1 MSKALTAAA
10 SEPGPLMITDLIR
23 RVIGSPADRL
33 IKKMQPNVVRIN
45 GLESRYKP
53 MSDEDLRACTADF
66 KQRIENGQPLDELL
80 PEAFA
85 VVREAGRRTM
95 EMRHFDVQLI
105 GGQVLHKGMVAE
117 MRTGEGK
124 TLVATLPVY
133 LNALAGKGVH
143 VVTVNDYLA
152 NRDAEWMGRIYRA
165 LGLTVGTV
173 LSAVRDEASKRA
185 GYACDITYGTN
196 NEYGFDYLRD
206 NMKFSIEQ
214 YVQRG
219 HHFAIVDEVDSI
231 LIDEAR
237 TPLIISGPT
246 DDTVDKYELIDS
258 VIGVL
263 QKELDFVVDEKQRQV
278 SLTDEGVDKLEARLG
293 IDNMYDPHNME
304 VLHHVNQAL
313 KAHYLFK
320 RDKDYV
326 VQPDPRSG
334 DGKLK
339 VVIVDEHTGRLMYGR
354 RWSDGLHQSVE
365 AKERV
370 AVEAESQTYATI
382 TFQNY
387 FRMYGKLGG
396 MTGTAETE
404 AEEFAKIYNLEVIP
418 IPTNQPVARNDQ
430 HDIVYKSQA
439 EKFKKVMAELED
451 CHKRGQPVLVGTTS
465 VEKSE
470 LVHRLLEKQ
479 GIPHEVLNAKQHD
492 REALIIAQAG
502 RRGAVTISTNMAGRG
517 TDIKLGGDPEGLA
530 RLELIDRRAN
540 GEEFDGLWPREL
552 EEAAKLK
559 GAPPPGPDITHPEY
573 LAVLAKHRA
582 ECEAERAEV
591 LKVGGLHILGTE
603 RHESRRIDNQLRG
616 RAGRQ
621 GDPGSSRFYLSLE
634 DDLLR
639 LFGSDR
645 TVVWMERMGMKDD
658 EAIEHR
664 WVTSS
669 IENAQKKVEG
679 NNFNMRKNLLE
690 YDDVMNL
697 QRKAVYELRRRALT
711 GDNIR
716 GMMLESV
723 RALVDDLIGE
733 FVPPGAKHED
743 WDTPKLMARAR
754 EIFGVVW
761 EETPEALREEARL
774 ELAERLLKSAT
785 AAYEAKEV
793 EIGAETLHLAER
805 QVLLQLA
812 DQFWKDHLLA
822 MDRLRDGVSLRGY
835 GQKNPLLEYKKE
847 GFHMFQLMQSLRDEA
862 VVQRILRLDK
872 DMADRFAAAARPRPR
887 VTAEDIE
894 RQILMQRARAEAQA
908 AQAAELESP
917 PEFSPLPQAPQRAP
931 ARLPEK
937 GAEARLFAFQA
948 GLRRNDP
955 CPCGSGQKYKK
966 CCYDESA
973 EPPAAAA
980 FEPPAE
986 PPFIAE
992 SSVGG
997 EYSFG
1002 NGEDAETADEARPD
1016 ELAGGGWMP
1025 DDVGVLGGE
1034 IEGGGS
1040 EPESDAGVTPKTPA
1054 ATEDPPEESA

>member
-1 MSKALTAAA
+1 MLN
-10 SEPGPLMITDLIR
+10 DLIR

-33 IKKMQPNVVRIN
+33 IKKMQPNVARIN
-45 GLESRYKP
+45 ELEARYKP
-53 MSDEDLRACTADF
+53 MSDEALRGCTAEFRQQLD
-66 KQRIENGQPLDELL
+66 NGKPLDELL
-80 PEAFA
+80 PDAFA
-85 VVREAGRRTM
+85 AVREAGRRTM
-95 EMRHFDVQLI
+95 EMRHFDVQLV
-105 GGQVLHKGMVAE
+105 GGMVLHRGMVAE

-133 LNALAGKGVH
+133 LNALPGKGVH

-165 LGLTVGTV
+165 LGLSVGTV
-173 LSAVRDEASKRA
+173 LSAVRDDVSKRTA
-185 GYACDITYGTN
+185 YGADITYGTN
-196 NEYGFDYLRD
+196 NEFGFDYLRD

-263 QKELDFVVDEKQRQV
+263 QKEIDFTVDEKQRQV
-278 SLTDEGVDKLEARLG
+278 ALTDEGVDKLESRLK
-293 IDNMYDPHNME
+293 IDNLYDPQNME

-334 DGKLK
+334 SPKLK

-354 RWSDGLHQSVE
+354 RWSDGLHQAVE
-365 AKERV
+365 AKERLE
-370 AVEAESQTYATI
+370 VEAESQTYATI

-387 FRMYGKLGG
+387 FRMYTKLGG

-404 AEEFAKIYNLEVIP
+404 AEEFAKIYNLEVVP
-418 IPTNQPVARNDQ
+418 IPTNRPVRRTDH
-430 HDIVYKSQA
+430 HDIVYKSQD
-439 EKFKKVMAELED
+439 EKFKKVLAELEE
-451 CHKRGQPVLVGTTS
+451 CHTRGQPVLVGTTS

-470 LVHRLLEKQ
+470 LVHRLLERK

-492 REALIIAQAG
+492 REALIVAQAG

-517 TDIKLGGDPEGLA
+517 TDIKLGGDAEGLT
-530 RLELIDRRAN
+530 RIELATRREA
-540 GEEFDGLWPREL
+540 GEEIEGLWPAEQ
-552 EEAAKLK
+552 EAAARLK
-559 GAPPPGPDITHPEY
+559 GAPPPGPDITHPAY
-573 LAVLAKHRA
+573 LEALARHRKECDEERERVL
-582 ECEAERAEV
+582 E
-591 LKVGGLHILGTE
+591 VGGLHILGTE

-616 RAGRQ
+616 RSGRQ
-621 GDPGSSRFYLSLE
+621 GDPGSSRFYLSLQ

-645 TVVWMERMGMKDD
+645 TSVWMERMGMKQD

-664 WVTSS
+664 WVTAA

-711 GDNIR
+711 GDN
-716 GMMLESV
+716 V
-723 RALVDDLIGE
+723 RAMMVQSIRELVDDLIGE
-733 FVPPGAKHED
+733 CVPPGTRQDE
-743 WDTPKLMARAR
+743 WDTAKLKVRAN
-754 EIFGVVW
+754 EIFGVQW
-761 EETPEALREEARL
+761 EDSAESLREEARL
-774 ELAERLLKSAT
+774 ALAERLLKDAT
-785 AAYEAKEV
+785 AAYDAKEAA
-793 EIGAETLHLAER
+793 IGAETLHLAER
-805 QVLLQLA
+805 QLLLQLA
-812 DQFWKDHLLA
+812 DQYWKDHLLA

-862 VVQRILRLDK
+862 VISRILHMDPELAERIA
-872 DMADRFAAAARPRPR
+872 MSGRPRSLTPR
-887 VTAEDIE
+887 NITPEEFE
-894 RQILMQRARAEAQA
+894 RQVAMQRARAEAQQLA
-908 AQAAELESP
+908 ARAAEP
-917 PEFSPLPQAPQRAP
+917 IVVDAP
-931 ARLPEK
+931 AARPVMRLPEK
-937 GAEARLFAFQA
+937 GAEARLVAFQN

-955 CPCGSGQKYKK
+955 CPCGSGLKYKK
-966 CCYDESA
+966 CCYDEAEEAARSA
-973 EPPAAAA
+973 QALSDLAAAA
-980 FEPPAE
+980 AGIGASEVLDDGLAAPGDDAPSAGDSYEF
-986 PPFIAE
+986 
-992 SSVGG
+992 SST
-997 EYSFG
+997 
-1002 NGEDAETADEARPD
+1002 GEDAPTSEEARHSD
-1016 ELAGGGWMP
+1016 AAGWMP
-1025 DDVGVLGGE
+1025 ADVDVLGSTGADLPEADGE
-1034 IEGGGS
+1034 V
-1040 EPESDAGVTPKTPA
+1040 PPA
-1054 ATEDPPEESA
+1054 PAPDEAERT

>member
-1 MSKALTAAA
+1 MLN
-10 SEPGPLMITDLIR
+10 DLFR
-23 RVIGSPADRL
+23 RVIGSPATRL
-33 IKKMQPNVVRIN
+33 IKKMQPAVVRIN
-45 GLESRYKP
+45 ELEPKYRALT
-53 MSDEDLRACTADF
+53 DEQLRNCTAEF
-66 KQRIENGQPLDELL
+66 KMQIANGKTVDDLL
-80 PEAFA
+80 VDAFA
-85 VVREAGRRTM
+85 VVREAGRRTL

-105 GGQVLHKGMVAE
+105 GGQVLHRGMVAE

-152 NRDAEWMGRIYRA
+152 NRDAEWMGRLYRA
-165 LGLTVGTV
+165 LGMSVGTV
-173 LSAVRDEASKRA
+173 LSAVRDEDSKRA

-196 NEYGFDYLRD
+196 NEFGFDYLRD
-206 NMKFSIEQ
+206 NMKFALEA

-246 DDTVDKYELIDS
+246 DDTVDKYELVDS
-258 VIGVL
+258 VISVL
-263 QKELDFVVDEKQRQV
+263 QKEVDFTVDEKQRQV
-278 SLTDEGVDKLEARLG
+278 ALTDEGVDKLEARLH
-293 IDNMYDPHNME
+293 IDNLYEPHNME
-304 VLHHVNQAL
+304 VLHHVSQAL

-334 DGKLK
+334 NKLK
-339 VVIVDEHTGRLMYGR
+339 VIIVDEHTGRLMYGR
-354 RWSDGLHQSVE
+354 RWSDGLHQAVE

-370 AVEAESQTYATI
+370 EVEAESQTYATI

-387 FRMYGKLGG
+387 FRMYTKLGG

-404 AEEFAKIYNLEVIP
+404 AEEFAKIYKLEVVP
-418 IPTNQPVARNDQ
+418 VPTNRPIARQDQ

-439 EKFKKVMAELED
+439 EKFKKVMAELRD
-451 CHKRGQPVLVGTTS
+451 CHARGQPVLVGTTS

-470 LVHRLLEKQ
+470 LVHRLLEKD

-492 REALIIAQAG
+492 REALIVAQAG

-517 TDIKLGGDPEGLA
+517 TDIKLGGDAEGLA
-530 RLELIDRRAN
+530 RIELINRRAA
-540 GEEFDGLWPREL
+540 GEEVEGLWPRAE
-552 EEAAKLK
+552 EEAARLK
-559 GAPPPGPDITHPEY
+559 GAPPPGPDTTHPVY
-573 LAVLAKHRA
+573 LEVLARHRA
-582 ECEAERAEV
+582 ECDAEREAV
-591 LKVGGLHILGTE
+591 LAVGGLHILGTE

-645 TVVWMERMGMKDD
+645 TAVWMERMGMKAD

-664 WVTSS
+664 WVTAS

-697 QRKAVYELRRRALT
+697 QRKAVYELRRRALS

-716 GMMLESV
+716 GMLLDSIRELT
-723 RALVDDLIGE
+723 RDLMGE
-733 FVPPGAKHED
+733 LVPPGTKAEEWNTAK
-743 WDTPKLMARAR
+743 LSVRVN
-754 EIFGVVW
+754 EIFGLQW
-761 EETPEALREEARL
+761 NDTPESLREEARAAL
-774 ELAERLLKSAT
+774 EERIIRDAT
-785 AAYEAKEV
+785 AAFEAHEATV
-793 EIGAETLHLAER
+793 GAENLALAAR
-805 QVLLQLA
+805 QVLLQFA

-847 GFHMFQLMQSLRDEA
+847 GFHLFQLMQSLRDEA
-862 VVQRILRLDK
+862 VINRVVHMDA
-872 DMADRFAAAARPRPR
+872 DMVERFANNARPRRITP
-887 VTAEDIE
+887 ADIE
-894 RQILMQRARAEAQA
+894 RQLAAQRARQLAEEA
-908 AQAAELESP
+908 APAVP
-917 PEFSPLPQAPQRAP
+917 TFAPVEAPMRAP
-931 ARLPEK
+931 PRLPEK
-937 GAEARLFAFQA
+937 GAETRLFAFQNDV
-948 GLRRNDP
+948 RRNDP
-955 CPCGSGQKYKK
+955 CPCGSGLKYKK
-966 CCYDESA
+966 CCYDEA
-973 EPPAAAA
+973 EHTSRAEAAALAAAA
-980 FEPPAE
+980 ASAAASLAAE
-986 PPFIAE
+986 AEAAQAPVVDE
-992 SSVGG
+992 SSIV
-997 EYSFG
+997 
-1002 NGEDAETADEARPD
+1002 NDDTPTLD
-1016 ELAGGGWMP
+1016 ELPQGDFSGGAWMP
-1025 DDVGVLGGE
+1025 GDVDAAPDADGTGMALE
-1034 IEGGGS
+1034 D
-1040 EPESDAGVTPKTPA
+1040 EPEAPAG
-1054 ATEDPPEESA
+1054 S